1 MARKS
6 TIDMGEVRRLIEVE
20 KLSTYGAADSLG
32 CNQSHVVRLIA
43 KFNKENPSNPIK
55 KRTKSQAQKNYIKR
69 TGTHQR
75 SGTTHSDESK
85 ELISDSM
92 KDVYDGPR
100 GDEIREKI
108 SQQRQEEWAAMGP
121 AEQAEVLETLKTAS
135 RAKAQSGEG
144 SNFENFLAEKL
155 EEHQY
160 VVEVRTQAYTPG
172 QKFHVDIAL
181 PQVKLIIEVDGPT
194 HWAPIYGD
202 DELRKVQAKDTVKDN
217 TLTAA
222 GWNVLRVQDGSG
234 STTRAR
240 FVRVLEQVERI
251 TQEYKGKCTTHYVK
265 P

>member
-6 TIDMGEVRRLIEVE
+6 SIDMNEVRRLIEVE
-20 KLSTYGAADSLG
+20 KLSTYGAADELG

-43 KFNKENPSNPIK
+43 KFNKENPKNPIK
-55 KRTKSQAQKNYIKR
+55 KRNKSEAQKNYIKR

-75 SGTTHSDESK
+75 TGTTHSDETR
-85 ELISDSM
+85 EQISDSM

-108 SQQRQEEWAAMGP
+108 SQQRQEEWAAMS
-121 AEQAEVLETLKTAS
+121 QAERAEILENLKKSS
-135 RAKAQSGEG
+135 RERAMSGEG

-155 EEHQY
+155 EEHGY
-160 VVEVRTQAYTPG
+160 SVEVRTKQYTPG

-181 PQVKLIIEVDGPT
+181 PNEKIIIEVDGPT
-194 HWAPIYGD
+194 HWSAIYGD
-202 DELRKVQAKDTVKDN
+202 DELRKVQDKDSQKDK
-217 TLTAA
+217 TLTSM

-240 FVRVLEQVERI
+240 FVRVLEQVESI
-251 TQEYKGKCTTHYVK
+251 QNYKGKKTTHYVR

>member
-1 MARKS
+1 MPRKS
-6 TIDMGEVRRLIEVE
+6 SIDMTEVRRLIEVE
-20 KLSTYGAADSLG
+20 KLSTYGAAEKLG

-43 KFNKENPSNPIK
+43 KFNKENPKNPIK
-55 KRTKSQAQKNYIKR
+55 KRNKSEAQKNYIKR

-75 SGTTHSDESK
+75 SGTTHSDETR
-85 ELISDSM
+85 EAISDSM
-92 KDVYDGPR
+92 RAVYDGPQ

-108 SQQRQEEWAAMGP
+108 SIKRQEEWAEMSEADKS
-121 AEQAEVLETLKTAS
+121 EVLQTLKEAS

-144 SNFENFLAEKL
+144 SNFENYLAECL

-160 VVEVRTQAYTPG
+160 VVEQRTQTYTPG

-181 PQVKLIIEVDGPT
+181 PAEKLIIEVDGPT
-194 HWAPIYGD
+194 HWSPIYGE
-202 DELRKVQAKDTVKDN
+202 DELLKVQQKDKLKDN
-217 TLTAA
+217 TLHIA

-240 FVRVLEQVERI
+240 FIRVLEKVEKI
-251 TQEYKGKCTTHYVK
+251 ATYKGKAKTHYVR